1 MREVVG
7 SEGGDKPER
16 KRDDS
21 PGSRT
26 STKGQLFLT
35 DKGKLVCHISDTMQ
49 TQPGLFGKNVTGPKY
64 NFSRKA
70 FE

>member
-1 MREVVG
+1 MALSEETNLREG
-7 SEGGDKPER
+7 
-16 KRDDS
+16 DDS

-35 DKGKLVCHISDTMQ
+35 DKGKLTCHISDMRQ
-49 TQPGLFGKNVTGPKY
+49 TQPGHFGKNVTCPKY

>member
-1 MREVVG
+1 MLALSEETNLRE
-7 SEGGDKPER
+7 
-16 KRDDS
+16 RDDS

-35 DKGKLVCHISDTMQ
+35 DKGKLTCHISDTRQ
-49 TQPGLFGKNVTGPKY
+49 TQPGHFGKNVTCPKY